1 MQYTLKYSF
10 SDNGEVRVELN
21 GNIRENVIWLPRLG
35 FEFKLPYENDKFSYF
50 GNGPLES
57 YSDMSHHGTVNWHES
72 SADYEYVNYVR
83 PQEHGNHIDCRV
95 LKLNNSL
102 TFIADSVMEIS
113 VLHHSTEDLTAAK
126 HTNEL
131 INSEFTNVRI
141 DYKVSGIGTGSCG
154 PEPEEKY
161 LLKEKEISFSFT
173 VAAKD
178 KKTAF

>member
-1 MQYTLKYSF
+1 MTNQFTPADNTAVGDIARIGMKMTVPQQYQDVTYYGRGPEENYIDRKTGSLIGVYHSTVEELSEAAKY
-10 SDNGEVRVELN
+10 
-21 GNIRENVIWLPRLG
+21 
-35 FEFKLPYENDKFSYF
+35 
-50 GNGPLES
+50 
-57 YSDMSHHGTVNWHES
+57 T
-72 SADYEYVNYVR
+72 R

-113 VLHHSTEDLTAAK
+113 VLHHSAEDLTAAK